1 MSNEQGFRGVPGVPD
16 GWEVV
21 AFREA
26 RYEET
31 YLNHDGRVFRW
42 TQTRTSAAKCVIVR
56 KIETPKRYRQFKNG
70 EEYSPHFDRIVIY
83 KSQDKGDCFYRP
95 SCFSNERV
103 WLGPDHVGKQWGDAF
118 IELRFKDDGTPFGV
132 EVTE

>member
-1 MSNEQGFRGVPGVPD
+1 MSSEQVFRGVSGVPD
-16 GWEVV
+16 GWELLRIGRPDKGEH
-21 AFREA
+21 F
-26 RYEET
+26 
-31 YLNHDGRVFRW
+31 LDGNNNLDQAEHNGLSSYRP
-42 TQTRTSAAKCVIVR
+42 IVR